1 MRGRREKVVSSRK
14 RGGSIEGSA
23 DWVTSSVLLMSSVN
37 TTAKTT
43 SKIAAK
49 FGNLIKI
56 PQIQR

>member
-1 MRGRREKVVSSRK
+1 MRGRREKVVSGRK
-14 RGGSIEGSA
+14 RGGSSEGSA
-23 DWVTSSVLLMSSVN
+23 DRVSSSVLLMSSVN